1 MRLLYGAVLIF
12 LLTLGQAH
20 ACVATWV
27 LPDGKPCKTCP
38 ALPCPPQASS
48 HVQRVADEELGVV
61 EVNDC
66 HVCCNL
72 TSCTH
77 QGTHVPVKSSA
88 PVLFVIA
95 LPAQIELIIQVE
107 NVETEAVTVH
117 IESAL
122 PNAPPILLA
131 SRAPPFQL
139 D

>member
-1 MRLLYGAVLIF
+1 MRFLHGAVLIL

-38 ALPCPPQASS
+38 ELPCPPQASN
-48 HVQRVADEELGVV
+48 HVQRVVDIQLGEV
-61 EVNDC
+61 EVSDC

-72 TSCTH
+72 TSCAH
-77 QGTHVPVKSSA
+77 QVTSIPIKSSA
-88 PVLFVIA
+88 PVSFVMA
-95 LPAQIELIIQVE
+95 LPAPIDLITCVGRI
-107 NVETEAVTVH
+107 ETEAVTVH

-131 SRAPPFQL
+131 SRAPPLQL
-139 D
+139 N